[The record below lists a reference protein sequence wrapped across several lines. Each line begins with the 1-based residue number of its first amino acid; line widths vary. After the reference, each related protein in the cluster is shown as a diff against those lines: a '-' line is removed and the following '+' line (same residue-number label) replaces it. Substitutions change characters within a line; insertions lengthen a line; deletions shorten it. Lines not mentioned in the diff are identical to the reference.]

1 MNRPIQYSSHTARQR
16 GAALFMALIFL
27 LILTM
32 LGVFGMNVSRLEN
45 LMAGNAQFQTTA
57 LNNAEY
63 VLTRGERDLQALA
76 DAGGVNPFLAADTT
90 DQYFCANDDSCL
102 RTSGDADDPDFDP
115 AALTWSFSS
124 SSKQVELPDVA
135 NDGSDSDGDTNPD
148 DGTGQYVIVDA
159 GYDNGTGECVTQQC
173 RQDTL
178 AGAQVHVFQVTA
190 RSTSSRGAKRIVQS
204 AYVTNPLPLIGVT
217 P

>member
-1 MNRPIQYSSHTARQR
+1 MNRPNQFSNYAARQR

-63 VLTRGERDLQALA
+63 VLVRGERDLQALA
-76 DAGGVNPFLAADTT
+76 DAGGVNPFLAADAT

-102 RTSGDADDPDFDP
+102 RTSGDGDLIDP
-115 AALTWSFSS
+115 AALNWTFSS
-124 SSKQVELPDVA
+124 TQVELPDVG
-135 NDGSDSDGDTNPD
+135 NDGSDSDSDTNPD
-148 DGTGQYVIVDA
+148 DGTGQYIIIDA

-190 RSTSSRGAKRIVQS
+190 RSTSSRGARRIVQS

>member
-1 MNRPIQYSSHTARQR
+1 MNRPNQYSHYTSRQQ

-63 VLTRGERDLQALA
+63 VLVRGERDLQALA
-76 DAGGVNPFLAADTT
+76 DAATANPFLAADTT

-102 RTSGDADDPDFDP
+102 RTSGDGDLIDP
-115 AALTWSFSS
+115 ADLVWTFSS
-124 SSKQVELPDVA
+124 TQVELPDVG

-148 DGTGQYVIVDA
+148 DGTGQYIIIDA
-159 GYDNGTGECVTQQC
+159 GYDNGTGECITQQC
-173 RQDTL
+173 RQDIL

>member
-1 MNRPIQYSSHTARQR
+1 
-16 GAALFMALIFL
+16 MALIFL

-63 VLTRGERDLQALA
+63 VLVRGERDLQALA
-76 DAGGVNPFLAADTT
+76 DGGGVNPFLAADTT

-102 RTSGDADDPDFDP
+102 RTSGDGDLIDP
-115 AALTWSFSS
+115 AALNWTFSNT
-124 SSKQVELPDVA
+124 QVELPDVG

-148 DGTGQYVIVDA
+148 DGTGQYIIIDA

-173 RQDTL
+173 RQNTL

-190 RSTSSRGAKRIVQS
+190 RSTSSRGARRIVQS

>member
-1 MNRPIQYSSHTARQR
+1 MNRPNKCSHHSARQR

-63 VLTRGERDLQALA
+63 VLVRGERDLQALA
-76 DAGGVNPFLAADTT
+76 DTGGVNPFLADTI

-102 RTSGDADDPDFDP
+102 RITGDADDPSFDP
-115 AALTWSFSS
+115 AALNWAFSS
-124 SSKQVELPDVA
+124 AQVELPDVG
-135 NDGSDSDGDTNPD
+135 NDGSDSDGDSNPD
-148 DGTGQYVIVDA
+148 DGTGQYVIVDS

-178 AGAQVHVFQVTA
+178 AGAQVHVFHVTA
-190 RSTSSRGAKRIVQS
+190 LSTSSRGAKRIVQS
-204 AYVTNPLPLIGVT
+204 AYVTIPLPLIGVT

>member
-1 MNRPIQYSSHTARQR
+1 MNRSNQYSRYLTRQR

-32 LGVFGMNVSRLEN
+32 LGVFGMNVSRMEN

-76 DAGGVNPFLAADTT
+76 DAGGVNPFLASDTS
-90 DQYFCANDDSCL
+90 DQYYCANDDSCL
-102 RTSGDADDPDFDP
+102 RTTGDADDPGFDP
-115 AALTWSFSS
+115 AALAWTF
-124 SSKQVELPDVA
+124 SSKQVELPDVG
-135 NDGSDSDGDTNPD
+135 NDGSDSDGDSNAD
-148 DGTGQYVIVDA
+148 DGTGQYIIVDA

-190 RSTSSRGAKRIVQS
+190 RSTSSRGARRIVQS

>member
-1 MNRPIQYSSHTARQR
+1 MIHPNPYSCHTIRQS

-63 VLTRGERDLQALA
+63 VLARAERDLLAVEAALENGS
-76 DAGGVNPFLAADTT
+76 DTNPFIVTVA
-90 DQYFCANDDSCL
+90 DQYYCANDDSCL
-102 RTSGDADDPDFDP
+102 RTNNSDGDPTAIDP
-115 AALTWSFSS
+115 AALVWPFSNNTI
-124 SSKQVELPDVA
+124 ELPDVNGNA
-135 NDGSDSDGDTNPD
+135 TADDGS
-148 DGTGQYVIVDA
+148 GQYIIIDA

-178 AGAQVHVFQVTA
+178 AGAQVHVFLITA
-190 RSTSSRGAKRIVQS
+190 RSTSSRGAKRIVQTV
-204 AYVTNPLPLIGVT
+204 YVTNPLPLIGATT

>member
-1 MNRPIQYSSHTARQR
+1 MNRPNQYSHYTSRQQ

-63 VLTRGERDLQALA
+63 VLVRGERDLQALA
-76 DAGGVNPFLAADTT
+76 DAGTVNPFLAADTT

-102 RTSGDADDPDFDP
+102 RTSGDGDLIDP
-115 AALTWSFSS
+115 ADLVWTFSS
-124 SSKQVELPDVA
+124 IQVELPDVG

-148 DGTGQYVIVDA
+148 DGTGQYIIIDA
-159 GYDNGTGECVTQQC
+159 GYDNGTGECITQQC
-173 RQDTL
+173 RQDIL

>member
-1 MNRPIQYSSHTARQR
+1 MNSPKQYPHHTTRQR

-32 LGVFGMNVSRLEN
+32 LGVFGMNVSRMEN

-63 VLTRGERDLQALA
+63 ALTMGERDLQTLA
-76 DAGGVNPFLAADTT
+76 DGGGVNPFLAADTT

-102 RTSGDADDPDFDP
+102 RTTGDADDPSFDP
-115 AALTWSFSS
+115 AALVWAFSS
-124 SSKQVELPDVA
+124 TQVELPDVG
-135 NDGSDSDGDTNPD
+135 NDGSNSDGDSNPD

-173 RQDTL
+173 RQNTL

-190 RSTSSRGAKRIVQS
+190 RSTSSRGAKRVIQS
-204 AYVTNPLPLIGVT
+204 AYVTNPLPLIGAM

>member
-1 MNRPIQYSSHTARQR
+1 MSQR

-27 LILTM
+27 LILTI

-63 VLTRGERDLQALA
+63 VLARAEQDLVAIGDALEN
-76 DAGGVNPFLAADTT
+76 GTGTNPFIATAD
-90 DQYFCANDDSCL
+90 DHYYCANDDSCL
-102 RTSGDADDPDFDP
+102 RTNNSDADLIDP
-115 AALTWSFSS
+115 AALNWAFSNNTID
-124 SSKQVELPDVA
+124 LPDVNGNSTA
-135 NDGSDSDGDTNPD
+135 DDGS
-148 DGTGQYVIVDA
+148 GQYIIIDA
-159 GYDNGTGECVTQQC
+159 GYDNGSGECVTQQC
-173 RQDTL
+173 RQNTL

-190 RSTSSRGAKRIVQS
+190 RSTSSRGAKRIIQS
-204 AYVTNPLPLIGVT
+204 AYVVKPLPLIGVS

>member
-1 MNRPIQYSSHTARQR
+1 MNRPNPYSSHTARQR
-16 GAALFMALIFL
+16 GAALFTALIFL
-27 LILTM
+27 LILTI

-63 VLTRGERDLQALA
+63 VLVRGERDLQALA
-76 DAGGVNPFLAADTT
+76 DGGGVNPFLAADTT
-90 DQYFCANDDSCL
+90 DQYFCANDDSCQ
-102 RTSGDADDPDFDP
+102 RTTGDADDASFDP
-115 AALTWSFSS
+115 AALVWTFSS
-124 SSKQVELPDVA
+124 TQVELPDVA
-135 NDGSDSDGDTNPD
+135 NDGSDSDGDSNPD

-190 RSTSSRGAKRIVQS
+190 RSNSSRGAKRIVQS
-204 AYVTNPLPLIGVT
+204 AYVTTPLPLIGVT

>member
-1 MNRPIQYSSHTARQR
+1 MNSPNQHSYHSNRQR

-76 DAGGVNPFLAADTT
+76 DAGGINPFLAADTS

-102 RTSGDADDPDFDP
+102 RTTGDAEASGFDP
-115 AALTWSFSS
+115 AALVWAFSS
-124 SSKQVELPDVA
+124 EHVELPDVG
-135 NDGSDSDGDTNPD
+135 NDGSDSDGDGNAD
-148 DGTGQYVIVDA
+148 DGTGQYIIVDA

-190 RSTSSRGAKRIVQS
+190 RSTSSRGARRIVQS
-204 AYVTNPLPLIGVT
+204 AYVTNPLPLIGAT

>member
-1 MNRPIQYSSHTARQR
+1 MNRPNQHSHHTTRQR

-27 LILTM
+27 LILTI

-76 DAGGVNPFLAADTT
+76 DGGGVNPFLAADTT

-102 RTSGDADDPDFDP
+102 RTSGDGDLINPS
-115 AALTWSFSS
+115 ALTWTFSS
-124 SSKQVELPDVA
+124 TQIELPDVG
-135 NDGSDSDGDTNPD
+135 NDGSDSDGDSNPD
-148 DGTGQYVIVDA
+148 DGTGQYIIVDA

-190 RSTSSRGAKRIVQS
+190 RSSSSRGAKRIVQS